1 MAKEFG
7 RPQRVADFIKREVA
21 SLLQFEVRDPRIG
34 MVSITDVEVSRD
46 LSHAKIFVTVL
57 GKDSEEESKES
68 VAALNNAAGF
78 MRTQLAK
85 SNQARTTPRL
95 RFYFD
100 SSVLRGLQLSSLI
113 DQAVEADARADNQSA
128 NDEEE

>member
-1 MAKEFG
+1 MAREFG

-21 SLLQFEVRDPRIG
+21 NLLQFEVRDPRIG
-34 MVSITDVEVSRD
+34 MVSITDVEVNRD
-46 LSHAKIFVTVL
+46 LSHAKVYVTVL

-68 VAALNNAAGF
+68 IVALNNAAGF

-113 DQAVEADARADNQSA
+113 DQAVEADSRHDENPST
-128 NDEEE
+128 DEEE